1 MCGSSP
7 TSVPPV
13 PPKSGV
19 ASFVE
24 LPCPGWV
31 SVTTGGALISQ
42 LYLAGALSLPAAS
55 RDFTSKE
62 CGPSASPEYVAGLVQ
77 AANAPWSRRQLKPAP
92 ASPENVN
99 VAAAE
104 LVGFGGKESIGG
116 VGGGVRSTV
125 HE

>member
-24 LPCPGWV
+24 LPCPGCV

-42 LYLAGALSLPAAS
+42 LYVAGALSLPAAS

-77 AANAPWSRRQLKPAP
+77 AANAPWSRRERKPGP
-92 ASPENVN
+92 GPPGNGE
-99 VAAAE
+99 
-104 LVGFGGKESIGG
+104 
-116 VGGGVRSTV
+116 
-125 HE
+125 